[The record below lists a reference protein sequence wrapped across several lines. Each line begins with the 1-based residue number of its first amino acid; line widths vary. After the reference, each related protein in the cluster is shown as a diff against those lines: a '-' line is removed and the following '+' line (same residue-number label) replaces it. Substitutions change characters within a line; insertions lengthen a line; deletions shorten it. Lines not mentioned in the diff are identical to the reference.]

1 MTESEPLVG
10 DVVEWD
16 NGWKPMRAKVI
27 GVGLRGREGADP
39 TRGDPD
45 DRPVGGRRGGEAF
58 VRRGKSSPSSR
69 PPIQAGEKVWWYY
82 ARRARQC
89 GVVLGIAGEGDWL
102 QVQYGPEKFVT
113 EIEAIRCRPMTER
126 PKPETR
132 G

>member
-1 MTESEPLVG
+1 MDLPMVD
-10 DVVEWD
+10 DVVEF
-16 NGWKPMRAKVI
+16 GPGKPMRAKVI
-27 GVGLRGREGADP
+27 GVGS
-39 TRGDPD
+39 
-45 DRPVGGRRGGEAF
+45 GGEKVLLRRGSPETDQWVDASEVAF

-89 GVVLGIAGEGDWL
+89 GVVLGIADEGDWL

>member
-16 NGWKPMRAKVI
+16 NGWKKRAKVV
-27 GVGLRGREGADP
+27 GVDGPGSRAMIRLG
-39 TRGDPD
+39 GDMPD
-45 DRPVGGRRGGEAF
+45 QWVPAAKLKL
-58 VRRGKSSPSSR
+58 VRRGKTSPKDR
-69 PPIQAGEKVWWYY
+69 PPIKAGDKVWWYY

-102 QVQYGPEKFVT
+102 QVEYGPEKFVT